1 MTNPPEAFLSYTR
14 LDDEYFGGAIT
25 SLRRLLELGVQ
36 VVTGDRNFNIFQDVD
51 GIEFG
56 QKWKKRLTEAIATSR
71 FLIPVVTPLFF
82 QSGPCR
88 DELKQ
93 FIEHEKNLGRDD
105 LILPIY
111 FVTAPVLE
119 RPELL
124 KDDSLASE
132 IGSRQRYDWRVQ
144 ADLPPNDPQIRR
156 AVRELAQKI
165 ATAIERTSGPP
176 PAIAAR
182 GDDAAAETSK
192 LVESLGPER
201 EAKKPRKL
209 ILWVD
214 DRPNNNILER
224 HSMSAYNI
232 DFVLAQSTGQ
242 ALAELRKQQFDAII
256 SDMGRPPDSR
266 AGYTLLEAVRG
277 SGDKT
282 PYFIYAG
289 SREPAHVREARR
301 RGAQGTTNMGD
312 ELLQM
317 LLEALNV

>member
-1 MTNPPEAFLSYTR
+1 M
-14 LDDEYFGGAIT
+14 DDEYFGGAIT

-36 VVTGDRNFNIFQDVD
+36 VVTGDRTFNILQDVD

-56 QKWKKRLTEAIATSR
+56 QNWKKRLTEAISTSK
-71 FLIPVVTPLFF
+71 FLIPIITPLFF
-82 QSGPCR
+82 KSDPCR
-88 DELKQ
+88 DELKH

-119 RPELL
+119 RPDLL
-124 KDDSLASE
+124 RDDVLAFE

-156 AVRELAQKI
+156 AVRELAEKI
-165 ATAIERTSGPP
+165 AAAISRTSRPVTTP
-176 PAIAAR
+176 ERAAR
-182 GDDAAAETSK
+182 GEDAAVEPSN
-192 LVESLGPER
+192 LVRSLRPER
-201 EAKKPRKL
+201 EAKKPRKV

-214 DRPNNNILER
+214 DRPDNNIIER
-224 HSMSAYNI
+224 SSMAAYNI
-232 DFVLAQSTGQ
+232 DFVLVKSTSH
-242 ALAELRKQQFDAII
+242 ALAALRQQQFDAIV
-256 SDMGRPPDSR
+256 SDMGRPPDLR
-266 AGYTLLEAVRG
+266 AGYTLLDAIRG
-277 SGDKT
+277 GGDRT

-289 SREPAHVREARR
+289 SKQPEHVREALS

-317 LLEALNV
+317 LLQALNV